1 MINYILV
8 QNLKDTL
15 AEIKSDVKVKVG
27 LRKGSP
33 SWKAAEMVGFTTKD
47 GTLGEQND
55 VIKESDLVMLLIS
68 DAAQA
73 NHYKKEIGEQPGLLS
88 FFRIVRGLW

>member
-1 MINYILV
+1 
-8 QNLKDTL
+8 
-15 AEIKSDVKVKVG
+15 
-27 LRKGSP
+27 
-33 SWKAAEMVGFTTKD
+33 MVGFTAKE

-73 NHYKKEIGEQPGLLS
+73 NHYKKEIGE
-88 FFRIVRGLW
+88 

>member
-1 MINYILV
+1 MLV

-15 AEIKSDVKVKVG
+15 AEIKSEVKVKVG
-27 LRKGSP
+27 LRTGSP
-33 SWKAAEMVGFTTKD
+33 SWKAAEAVGFTAKD
-47 GTLGEQND
+47 GTLGEQNE

-73 NHYKKEIGEQPGLLS
+73 NHYKKEIGKQTGLLI
-88 FFRIVRGLW
+88 FFHMSGVCEGTW